1 MEKQQLIDAID
12 NFFSD
17 TSRSPEETRSDLEDV
32 IAHAEM
38 LVDAIPSGDGET

>member
-12 NFFSD
+12 NFFAD
-17 TSRSPEETRSDLEDV
+17 TSRPPEKTRSDLEDV

-38 LVDAIPSGDGET
+38 LVDTLPSGDVGN